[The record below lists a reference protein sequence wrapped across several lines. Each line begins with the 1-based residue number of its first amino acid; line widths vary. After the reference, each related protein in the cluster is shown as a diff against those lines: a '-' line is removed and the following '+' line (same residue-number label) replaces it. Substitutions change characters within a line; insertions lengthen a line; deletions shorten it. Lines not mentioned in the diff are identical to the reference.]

1 MPTPLPALNTQL
13 DLERYMASE
22 YVNGG
27 RVWPQWDCWGLVRQA
42 FIDIHGIYLPMLDNL
57 DAADTL
63 GKSRHHKTITDSHLV
78 ASEPCHGA
86 IAAQVSG
93 KVCEHVGLTIELA
106 GKLYVMETDKG
117 TGPRIVSLEEFIKE
131 RVNVRYYAPA

>member
-13 DLERYMASE
+13 DLKRYMASE

-27 RVWPQWDCWGLVRQA
+27 RVWPQWDCWGMVRQGFA
-42 FIDIHGIYLPMLDNL
+42 DIHGILLPMLNGL
-57 DAADTL
+57 DAGSL
-63 GKSRHHKTITDSHLV
+63 MGKSRNYVRLAKIMPECD
-78 ASEPCHGA
+78 PKHGA
-86 IAAQVSG
+86 IAAVVTG
-93 KVCEHVGLTIELA
+93 KVCEHVGLIIDLA